1 VAEARRELGHDVIAV
16 QSDASRIA
24 EIDEL
29 ATTIRETFGGM
40 DALFISAGISHAGS
54 VKDATEHAFDEVFD
68 VNAKGAYFTLQR
80 LAPPMR
86 KGAGIVLATS
96 VSNVKGMPSTS
107 IYAASKAALRS
118 ITRTFARELIEQ
130 GVRVNAVSPGPI
142 DTGILDRSMPA
153 GAAEALKARMIAN
166 NPMGRF
172 GSQRRSRGLWRSWP
186 STRRSPPGPNWPS
199 TEVSLNCC
207 DDPPATGAALAAAS
221 HATAGAA
228 RLSAARLA
236 FAWARNSRAAARP
249 FPDPCAPALS
259 RGASRPAPQQG
270 SS

>member
-1 VAEARRELGHDVIAV
+1 MQRYEHKQLAVIGGTSGMGLATAGFLREEGARVLVTGRTAAHVAEARRELGDDVIAV

-118 ITRTFARELIEQ
+118 ITRTFAR
-130 GVRVNAVSPGPI
+130 N
-142 DTGILDRSMPA
+142 
-153 GAAEALKARMIAN
+153 
-166 NPMGRF
+166 
-172 GSQRRSRGLWRSWP
+172 
-186 STRRSPPGPNWPS
+186 
-199 TEVSLNCC
+199 
-207 DDPPATGAALAAAS
+207 
-221 HATAGAA
+221 
-228 RLSAARLA
+228 
-236 FAWARNSRAAARP
+236 
-249 FPDPCAPALS
+249 
-259 RGASRPAPQQG
+259 
-270 SS
+270 

>member
-1 VAEARRELGHDVIAV
+1 MQRYEHKQLAVIGGTSGMGLATAGFLREEGARVLVTGRTAAHVAEARRELGHDVIAV

-54 VKDATEHAFDEVFD
+54 VKDATEHALDEVFD

-118 ITRTFARELIEQ
+118 ITRTFAR
-130 GVRVNAVSPGPI
+130 N
-142 DTGILDRSMPA
+142 
-153 GAAEALKARMIAN
+153 
-166 NPMGRF
+166 
-172 GSQRRSRGLWRSWP
+172 
-186 STRRSPPGPNWPS
+186 
-199 TEVSLNCC
+199 
-207 DDPPATGAALAAAS
+207 
-221 HATAGAA
+221 
-228 RLSAARLA
+228 
-236 FAWARNSRAAARP
+236 
-249 FPDPCAPALS
+249 
-259 RGASRPAPQQG
+259 
-270 SS
+270 